1 MSILLGLLG
10 KILGSSA
17 MGAVTG
23 ILGSLASGWLD
34 LKKKKADYQHAEKMM
49 DRERE
54 LLAMEMES
62 KSRLASVEAQARV
75 EAAENEAMAAS
86 FESDKATYS
95 AGVTI
100 QAGSFA
106 AWLLVVADF
115 YRATVRPNL
124 SYAGA
129 VMLAWLVWRFL
140 DIIPLD
146 VLLKTNPELF
156 WQVFEYTITTAVFTV
171 TTVIV
176 WWFSGRPRKFGK

>member
-34 LKKKKADYQHAEKMM
+34 LKKKKVDYEHEEKMM
-49 DRERE
+49 DKEQA
-54 LLAMEMES
+54 LLAMEIES
-62 KSRLASVEAQARV
+62 KSRLASMEAAARV
-75 EAAENEAMAAS
+75 EVAENEAMEAS
-86 FESDKATYS
+86 FGADRATYS
-95 AGVTI
+95 TGVKVKS
-100 QAGSFA
+100 GSFS

-129 VMLAWLVWRFL
+129 VMLAWLVWKFL

-146 VLLKTNPELF
+146 VLLKENPELF
-156 WQVFEYTITTAVFTV
+156 WQVFEYTITTAVFTI

-176 WWFSGRPRKFGK
+176 WWFSGRPRKFKK